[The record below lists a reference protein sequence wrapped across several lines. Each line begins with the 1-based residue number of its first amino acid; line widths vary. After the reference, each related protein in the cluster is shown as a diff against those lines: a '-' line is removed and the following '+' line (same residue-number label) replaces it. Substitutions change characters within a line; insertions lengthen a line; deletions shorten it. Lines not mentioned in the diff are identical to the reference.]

1 MKYRIAETEDLDLL
15 AEWNHQ
21 LIRDE
26 GHRNP
31 MTVPELKERMRCWI
45 HGEYTAVLFIENGR
59 PVAYGLFREQADEIY
74 LRQFFVER
82 NLRRKGIGKK
92 AIEHLIREIWPP
104 QKRLTVEVLSQN
116 QDGIEFWKAM
126 GYKEYCLT
134 LEKMPVL

>member
-1 MKYRIAETEDLDLL
+1 MEYRLANTDDLDLL

-26 GHRNP
+26 GHRNR

-45 HGEYTAVLFIENGR
+45 HGEYTAVLFFENGHSL
-59 PVAYGLFREQADEIY
+59 AYGLFREQEDEIY
-74 LRQFFVER
+74 LRQFFVKR
-82 NLRRKGIGKK
+82 DLRRKGIGKK
-92 AIEHLIREIWPP
+92 TIEYLVREIWSPA
-104 QKRLTVEVLSQN
+104 KRLTVEVLSQN

-126 GYKEYCLT
+126 GYKEYCLI